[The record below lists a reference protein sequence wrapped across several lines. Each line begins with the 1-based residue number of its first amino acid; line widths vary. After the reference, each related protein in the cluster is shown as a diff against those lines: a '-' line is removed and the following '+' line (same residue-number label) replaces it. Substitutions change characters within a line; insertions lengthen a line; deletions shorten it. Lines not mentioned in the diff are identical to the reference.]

1 MMLDPVMTF
10 LRMPRA
16 ARIWRWPTAAGRRR
30 PVGVKGFTLVE
41 LLVVIA
47 IIATLIALLLP
58 AVQAS
63 RESARR
69 TGCLMNMRQLGLA
82 THGYLTLK
90 KRIPPAWT
98 APVGSATLPARHNVI
113 TFLLPFLEQASI
125 GDRVDWA
132 RHWNV
137 GRNVTALSVELPI
150 VRCPSAPGGRQF
162 ISDYAACNQ
171 ITVNAYN
178 SLLTARL
185 IKPRSNRDGMLQ
197 NKPRKPGEISDGLSK
212 TFMLF
217 ECAGRPFEY
226 KDGRATGVTN
236 VTGARWADV
245 DSYYAVHDQRAGRMQ
260 NLHNGNET
268 YSFHIQ
274 GCTYLFGDAAARF
287 IDDGIDPEVF
297 VSLFTASAG
306 DTAVMP

>member
-1 MMLDPVMTF
+1 MV
-10 LRMPRA
+10 A
-16 ARIWRWPTAAGRRR
+16 PTRRPSAGRR
-30 PVGVKGFTLVE
+30 GGFTLVE

-47 IIATLIALLLP
+47 IIATLIGLLLP
-58 AVQAS
+58 AVQGA
-63 RESARR
+63 RESARK

-82 THGYLTLK
+82 SHGYLTLK
-90 KRIPPAWT
+90 KRIPPGWT
-98 APVGSATLPARHNVI
+98 APTGSATLPARHNLI
-113 TFLLPFLEQASI
+113 TYLLPFLEQATI
-125 GDRVDWA
+125 ADRVDWN

-137 GRNVTALSVELPI
+137 GRNTTALAVELPI
-150 VRCPSAPGGRQF
+150 VRCPSSPGGRLY

-185 IKPRSNRDGMLQ
+185 IKPRTNREGLLQ

-226 KDGRATGVTN
+226 RDGRATGKNT
-236 VTGARWADV
+236 VTGSRWADV
-245 DSYYAVHDQRAGRMQ
+245 ESYFAVHDQRAGRMQ
-260 NLHNGNET
+260 NLHNNNET

-274 GCTYLFGDAAARF
+274 GATYLFGDASARF
-287 IDDGIDPEVF
+287 IDDGIDPEVY

-306 DTAVMP
+306 DSAMMP

>member
-1 MMLDPVMTF
+1 MVD
-10 LRMPRA
+10 
-16 ARIWRWPTAAGRRR
+16 ARGSINGAGWRSGRPAG
-30 PVGVKGFTLVE
+30 GFTLVE

-47 IIATLIALLLP
+47 IVATLIALLLP
-58 AVQAS
+58 AVQGA

-90 KRIPPAWT
+90 KRIPPGWT
-98 APVGSATLPARHNVI
+98 APAGSATLPARHNVI
-113 TFLLPFLEQASI
+113 TFLLPFLEQGAI
-125 GDRVDWA
+125 ADRVDWN
-132 RHWNV
+132 RNWNV
-137 GRNVTALSVELPI
+137 GRNTTALAVDLPI
-150 VRCPSAPGGRQF
+150 LRCPTAPGGRQY

-178 SLLTARL
+178 LLLTARL

-212 TFMLF
+212 TFLLF

-226 KDGRATGVTN
+226 RDGRATGVTT

-245 DSYYAVHDQRAGRMQ
+245 DSYYAVHEQRAGRMQ
-260 NLHNGNET
+260 NLHNNNET
-268 YSFHIQ
+268 YSFHVQ
-274 GCTYLFGDAAARF
+274 GATYLFGDAAARF
-287 IDDGIDPEVF
+287 IDDGIDPEVY

-306 DTAVMP
+306 DAAAMP